1 MRRIWLLLV
10 MLGWI
15 RMYGQ
20 LSLPERFSYLLE
32 ATGLEFFQPL
42 EGRYAVQPYLKNEF
56 LSADF
61 IMRSKREKLEI
72 RFNVFPED
80 PAAPV
85 SDFPHIRG
93 IQMAS
98 HLASNDDES
107 VITAI
112 SLSDWDLGEER
123 FNADWGKLFYFRPK
137 IGFSTRSHC
146 QMLVLYKA
154 GKGTVFVFYLF
165 DEASEALDNRLFSL
179 AFSRNQDGG
188 E

>member
-61 IMRSKREKLEI
+61 IMRSKR
-72 RFNVFPED
+72 
-80 PAAPV
+80 
-85 SDFPHIRG
+85 
-93 IQMAS
+93 
-98 HLASNDDES
+98 
-107 VITAI
+107 
-112 SLSDWDLGEER
+112 
-123 FNADWGKLFYFRPK
+123 
-137 IGFSTRSHC
+137 
-146 QMLVLYKA
+146 
-154 GKGTVFVFYLF
+154 
-165 DEASEALDNRLFSL
+165 
-179 AFSRNQDGG
+179 
-188 E
+188 